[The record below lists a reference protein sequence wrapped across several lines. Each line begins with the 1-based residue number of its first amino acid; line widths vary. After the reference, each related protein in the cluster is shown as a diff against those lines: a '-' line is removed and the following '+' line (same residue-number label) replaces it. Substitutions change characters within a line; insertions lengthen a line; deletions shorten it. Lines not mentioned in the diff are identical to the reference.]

1 MDIFFNNTN
10 LMLTAVLMMD
20 YFTVVPTQIT
30 IKRLLA
36 HTVRP
41 FYTTAIFKHELSF
54 KLLILKRKDRD
65 FSDFYV

>member
-1 MDIFFNNTN
+1 MDIFSNNTN
-10 LMLTAVLMMD
+10 LMLTAVLMLD

-30 IKRLLA
+30 IKRSLA
-36 HTVRP
+36 YTVRP
-41 FYTTAIFKHELSF
+41 FYTKAIYIHELSF